1 MPVDQPTSHEN
12 AAETPP
18 HRKPLFPCEAAL
30 RWRSVTDSFQSCGS
44 CELSVAMLMMDGH
57 ADQQST
63 SAADQ
68 KFASGRRWAQDRGG
82 DSGGARST
90 RLLGD
95 ALPFGTN
102 QRYDLVLD
110 LDGTFVRAQC
120 KTGRLRNGVIRY
132 PSRSTRIN
140 SRGVFNR
147 GYKGEIEIF
156 LIHCADLGQIYAVP
170 VDEAPTCEGYL
181 RVDPTENGQ
190 AKGVRWASD
199 YELPG

>member
-1 MPVDQPTSHEN
+1 
-12 AAETPP
+12 
-18 HRKPLFPCEAAL
+18 
-30 RWRSVTDSFQSCGS
+30 
-44 CELSVAMLMMDGH
+44 MLVMDGH
-57 ADQQST
+57 ADQQFT
-63 SAADQ
+63 PAANQ
-68 KFASGRRWAQDRGG
+68 EFASGRRWAQDRGG
-82 DSGGARST
+82 DSGETAS
-90 RLLGD
+90 
-95 ALPFGTN
+95 
-102 QRYDLVLD
+102 
-110 LDGTFVRAQC
+110 
-120 KTGRLRNGVIRY
+120 
-132 PSRSTRIN
+132 RIN